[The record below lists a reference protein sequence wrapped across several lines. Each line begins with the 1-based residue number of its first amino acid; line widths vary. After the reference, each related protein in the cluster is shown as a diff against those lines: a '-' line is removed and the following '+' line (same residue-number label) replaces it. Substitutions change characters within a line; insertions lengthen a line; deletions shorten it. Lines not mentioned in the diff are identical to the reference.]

1 MFFAKLSIFLLKIKS
16 ERELPCSLWKNGILV
31 LCGKYQLLPTK
42 NCPFVDWII
51 PFCGWVMAVFWLDNV
66 RLIVCYSIENA
77 CLSGQTAKQTF
88 QTRLSKQPFAVSA
101 ICYTPSSKMS
111 LCTKGDCS
119 IGRTRFPRATILSTF
134 L

>member
-16 ERELPCSLWKNGILV
+16 ERELPCSLWKNVILL
-31 LCGKYQLLPTK
+31 LCGKYQLLLTR
-42 NCPFVDWII
+42 NCSFVDWII
-51 PFCGWVMAVFWLDNV
+51 LFCGWIMAVFLVDNV
-66 RLIVCYSIENA
+66 RLIVCYSIEKA

-88 QTRLSKQPFAVSA
+88 QTRLSKQPFALWA
-101 ICYTPSSKMS
+101 IYYTPSNKMS
-111 LCTKGDCS
+111 LCTKGSCS